1 MLSLQKSV
9 ASCSVSTGYADK
21 LWSDRQ
27 LNPNSL
33 LCPVWS
39 GLDTYGRVASFDSF
53 NTKTAGCA
61 SAEDRVA
68 VENFLRPSYAEYTA
82 LDASGYLNPA
92 ALGEPVSVKESFQK
106 GTSLHVEQ
114 ELQRMAHQ
122 NGAVGINY
130 RKTNQPYSSGLQG
143 VNGNVSTGF
152 QGFNQPVHETY
163 VDTRANRNFQERRDL
178 SAISG
183 WKSHCAGCNSGSR

>member
-9 ASCSVSTGYADK
+9 SSCSVNTAYADK

-27 LNPNSL
+27 LNPNNL

-53 NTKTAGCA
+53 NTKSAGCS

-82 LDASGYLNPA
+82 LDVSGYLNPS
-92 ALGEPVSVKESFQK
+92 ALGEPVSSNESFQK

-114 ELQRMAHQ
+114 ALQQTAQQ
-122 NGAVGINY
+122 NGSVGINY
-130 RKTNQPYSSGLQG
+130 RKTNTPYSSGAQS
-143 VNGNVSTGF
+143 VNGYASTGF
-152 QGFNQPVHETY
+152 QGYNGRVQETY

-183 WKSHCAGCNSGSR
+183 WKGHCAGCNSGSR